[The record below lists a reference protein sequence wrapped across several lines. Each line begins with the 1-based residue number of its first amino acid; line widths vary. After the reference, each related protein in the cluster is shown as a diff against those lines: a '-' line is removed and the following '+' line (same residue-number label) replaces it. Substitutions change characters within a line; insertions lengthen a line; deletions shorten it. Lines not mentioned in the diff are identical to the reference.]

1 MKRPLPL
8 LIPFVA
14 VFLSPL
20 LFGQQTGDAQA
31 NPPEDSVDIV
41 TQVQQLRAEVEQLS
55 EQVDRLNNEINNMR
69 AASPALARTTR
80 NRPAPTAPA
89 PTPAITAASVPATPI
104 AASTQNDETIPIT
117 VLVFRDGRKVE
128 TRNYA
133 IIGESIWVYNEEE
146 SRKYRVADLDVDATR
161 KLNSDHGVGFQ
172 LPPSR

>member
-1 MKRPLPL
+1 MKRQLAL

-20 LFGQQTGDAQA
+20 LFGQQAGDAQA

-55 EQVDRLNNEINNMR
+55 EQVDRLNNEINSMR
-69 AASPALARTTR
+69 TASPAPARTTR
-80 NRPAPTAPA
+80 SRTAPA
-89 PTPAITAASVPATPI
+89 ALASAVAAASAPATPI

-172 LPPSR
+172 LPPTR